1 MKLLRQDKER
11 QFSML
16 LALEFGRADVDDFL
30 DTITRR
36 QYREWLAYYAI
47 QPFGDQRR
55 DLRAA
60 VVARSMAGGELTNF
74 MPFLEEDM
82 NTSGVAAIAAL
93 YE

>member
-1 MKLLRQDKER
+1 
-11 QFSML
+11 ML

-36 QYREWLAYYAI
+36 QYREWLAYYSI

-60 VVARSMAGGELTNF
+60 IVARSMAGGELTSH
-74 MPFLEEDM
+74 MPFLEEDTGES
-82 NTSGVAAIAAL
+82 NVASIAAL
-93 YE
+93 YEQG